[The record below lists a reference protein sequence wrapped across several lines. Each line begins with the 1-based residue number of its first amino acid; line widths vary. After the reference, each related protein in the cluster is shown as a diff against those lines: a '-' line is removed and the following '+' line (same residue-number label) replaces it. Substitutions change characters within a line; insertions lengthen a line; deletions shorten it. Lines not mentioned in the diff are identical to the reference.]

1 MGFAPFGF
9 FYKRGRFSSLKSE
22 MIEGR
27 YGKQWLL
34 GDDFMSKIEIVQKA
48 MIQAMKNHDSERK
61 ETLTLLLSALK
72 LRAKDKRADLTE
84 EEEEMLKSLLEKVC
98 KNINV

>member
-61 ETLTLLLSALK
+61 GNL
-72 LRAKDKRADLTE
+72 DLVIISFEITG
-84 EEEEMLKSLLEKVC
+84 
-98 KNINV
+98 